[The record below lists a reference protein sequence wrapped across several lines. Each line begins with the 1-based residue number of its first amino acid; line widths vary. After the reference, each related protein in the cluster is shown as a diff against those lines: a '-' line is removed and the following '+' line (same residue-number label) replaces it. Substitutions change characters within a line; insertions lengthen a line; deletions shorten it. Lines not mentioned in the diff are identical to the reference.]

1 MELNPGRTLEGVGFT
16 GARLICGMGIAKGS
30 GWEQSQSPGRR
41 VPSCQSPDS
50 RCLRTRTRTQPGGR
64 YSYSIPIPTRR
75 TSPCVHRPEY
85 EYPPR
90 SSRAKDHVD
99 PQSRISAESLRAF
112 SPSYSYSAR
121 RAVLVLDPCISSIGS
136 WGHSPI
142 CVNLIIRQPKTPCR
156 QVAESAYVGCPQVDE
171 QCADHLTADVAA
183 GAPAPRST
191 TRSRAPRRTPATDS
205 HSPRVSPQGE
215 KSSASRST
223 LSINSEVRIFACI
236 HALADAS
243 LLFGT
248 CPKSKRLFNLLNTNS
263 TCHRLR

>member
-1 MELNPGRTLEGVGFT
+1 VASTVGPGALSRRESCFAAWGHAAYRMELNPGRTLEGVGFT

-136 WGHSPI
+136 WGHSP
-142 CVNLIIRQPKTPCR
+142 
-156 QVAESAYVGCPQVDE
+156 
-171 QCADHLTADVAA
+171 H
-183 GAPAPRST
+183 
-191 TRSRAPRRTPATDS
+191 
-205 HSPRVSPQGE
+205 HSPPMAPQG
-215 KSSASRST
+215 KSLPR
-223 LSINSEVRIFACI
+223 F
-236 HALADAS
+236 
-243 LLFGT
+243 
-248 CPKSKRLFNLLNTNS
+248 
-263 TCHRLR
+263 LRRGLGRYAKPTA